1 MDRGFLSGIGDF
13 NKDYNPDLL
22 LNNLGDGGGEFLGF
36 GKNSVSNSLY
46 GQQGNRQYEYSRH
59 LDNLYNTD
67 PNTQAG
73 VDTIAAIVAAYF
85 GGSALAGSAGEG
97 AGASAGAGAAGSS
110 GAGAGSSAYGLTAGE
125 GSATGASGGLGFQN
139 LSGSGLGFTA
149 GGDTLGA
156 GSGGLGFT
164 MSPSVA
170 STTGY
175 GTGSM
180 WGSSGGFNTD
190 LASKLLKNLNSF
202 SGSNSGSSSGGSSGY
217 GANAGMG
224 GQNWMQKQAEE
235 YRRSLMAHNLRS
247 NKTPGYDFES

>member
-13 NKDYNPDLL
+13 NKDFNPDLL
-22 LNNLGDGGGEFLGF
+22 LNGAGDSVGDWLGL

-67 PNTQAG
+67 PNTQAVTDAVG
-73 VDTIAAIVAAYF
+73 AYF
-85 GGSALAGSAGEG
+85 LGSWLNGLGGGEAVGSGAGE
-97 AGASAGAGAAGSS
+97 AAGSGS
-110 GAGAGSSAYGLTAGE
+110 GAYGLTAGE

-139 LSGSGLGFTA
+139 TAGSGLGFQA

-156 GSGGLGFT
+156 GGGGLGFT

-170 STTGY
+170 GTTGY
-175 GTGSM
+175 GTGNM
-180 WGSSGGFNTD
+180 WGSGSGFNTD
-190 LASKLLKNLNSF
+190 LASRLLKNMSNF
-202 SGSNSGSSSGGSSGY
+202 TGSGSGSSSGSSGSGSA
-217 GANAGMG
+217 GAGYG